1 MLRVIISV
9 VGIISLSFLVVMLNA
24 TTPVSAGPFG
34 VIAIFIFMYFL
45 CLGLFSNIIF
55 LFSKLVSHL
64 SSVFMARSLVA
75 ELSFKRSYYLSTI
88 LAAVPVMLV
97 GLQSVGLVGVYEC
110 LLVSVFAIVG
120 CIYVF
125 KVVR

>member
-1 MLRVIISV
+1 MSV
-9 VGIISLSFLVVMLNA
+9 VSIMSLCSLFVILNI

-45 CLGLFSNIIF
+45 FLGLFSNIIF

-64 SSVFMARSLVA
+64 SSVFMTKSSVDR
-75 ELSFKRSYYLSTI
+75 LSFRRSYYLSTI
-88 LAAVPVMLV
+88 LAAVPVMVV
-97 GLQSVGLVGVYEC
+97 GLQSVGLVGIYEY
-110 LLVSVFAIVG
+110 LLVSVFAVVG

-125 KVVR
+125 KIVR

>member
-1 MLRVIISV
+1 MIMSV
-9 VGIISLSFLVVMLNA
+9 VSIMSLCSLFVILNI

-45 CLGLFSNIIF
+45 FLGLFSNIIF

-64 SSVFMARSLVA
+64 SSVFMTKSSVDR
-75 ELSFKRSYYLSTI
+75 LSFRRSYSLSTI
-88 LAAVPVMLV
+88 LAAVPVMVV
-97 GLQSVGLVGVYEC
+97 GLQSVGLVGIYEY
-110 LLVSVFAIVG
+110 LLVSVFAVVG

-125 KVVR
+125 KIVR

>member
-1 MLRVIISV
+1 MSV
-9 VGIISLSFLVVMLNA
+9 VSIMSLCSLFVILNI

-45 CLGLFSNIIF
+45 FLGLFSNIIF

-64 SSVFMARSLVA
+64 SSVFMTKSSVDR
-75 ELSFKRSYYLSTI
+75 LSFRRSYSLSTI
-88 LAAVPVMLV
+88 LAAVPVMVV
-97 GLQSVGLVGVYEC
+97 GLQSVGLVGIYEY
-110 LLVSVFAIVG
+110 LLVSVFAVVG

-125 KVVR
+125 KIVR